1 MARKR
6 LGMGHINAIHSH
18 KKPFMFELINESKEF
33 LQKQQFSNITL
44 RIKLACRAWFAK
56 AEH

>member
-1 MARKR
+1 
-6 LGMGHINAIHSH
+6 MGHINAIHSH